1 MRKLYLLLFTA
12 LFIGINFSNAQIDS
26 EFGIKGGLHLTFFKV
41 TEGGFGDSVETQ
53 TGFYG
58 GVFMEFPVD
67 EFFSVQPEVLFIAIN
82 DFNFINIPIYAKYE
96 IAHNFHLMAGPSMN
110 YFFDFFTNK
119 FKIRGDISTGYN
131 ITPKL
136 DAHIKFTL
144 GFEEL
149 TPNGLFFGL
158 GYKL

>member
-1 MRKLYLLLFTA
+1 MKKLHITLLAFLSFVS
-12 LFIGINFSNAQIDS
+12 FSMSQIDS
-26 EFGIKGGLHLTFFKV
+26 DFGVKGGLNLTFFKV
-41 TEGGFGDSVETQ
+41 TEANFGDSVETQ

-58 GVFMEFPVD
+58 GVFMNFHVD
-67 EFFSVQPEVLFIAIN
+67 EFFSIQPEVLYIAIN
-82 DFNFINIPIYAKYE
+82 DFNFINAPIYAKYQ
-96 IAHNFHLMAGPSMN
+96 IANNLHLLAGPSLN
-110 YFFDFFTNK
+110 YFFDFFNAK
-119 FKIRGDISTGYN
+119 LKIRGDISTAYN

-144 GFEEL
+144 GFEEI